1 MLRFI
6 LLSIL
11 LTILFRAVSRLWSGI
26 VRGMQGQVGYSPA
39 PGQAG
44 GPSSA
49 PQRGVQMA
57 RDPIC
62 GTFVVPERAV
72 ALSSSGGERV
82 YFCSADCRDKYRS
95 PPHSASTPAH
105 GRTA

>member
-11 LTILFRAVSRLWSGI
+11 LTILFRAVSRLWSGV
-26 VRGMQGQVGYSPA
+26 VRGMQGET
-39 PGQAG
+39 AG
-44 GPSSA
+44 GQRRGPSTV

-72 ALSSSGGERV
+72 AWSGANGQRL
-82 YFCSADCRDKYRS
+82 YFCSDDCRNTYRARFDS
-95 PPHSASTPAH
+95 VPAPAH

>member
-11 LTILFRAVSRLWSGI
+11 LTILFRAVSRLWAGV
-26 VRGMQGQVGYSPA
+26 VRGMQSGNPS
-39 PGQAG
+39 AG
-44 GPSSA
+44 RRTDGASV
-49 PQRGVQMA
+49 PQRGVHMV

-72 ALSSSGGERV
+72 ALSAGGGQRL
-82 YFCSADCRDKYRS
+82 YFCSTDCRDKYRARPES
-95 PPHSASTPAH
+95 HPEPAH